1 MKRKIAILLAAV
13 MTTAMLPMNVSA
25 SSSASVNRTATVKT
39 DDIVENVY
47 VKIQPENAVLS
58 GDSIVLTVENAE
70 FDEDKVTIEQYE
82 KNVDWDGAMDLLASG
97 SSEST
102 ILTSIFNGK
111 GGNYTNELPYYI
123 VRNGKKEIEVKL
135 FPISEIYTNKDYN
148 DGYNVGK
155 PVYMIPINVKATETG
170 DIKVN
175 IDGNDTTISDRTG
188 LVVARAASSSGS
200 TVTSVDKV
208 KDFMDDGELED
219 IVIKESVKETFKSG
233 QTVKMRLSGGFKIN
247 QTKSKIQVVA
257 GTNAT
262 FASAVSG
269 LEIND
274 DEIRFTMPEFTD
286 RSKVLTIR
294 VEGIVIEAE
303 DDDEDWGDV
312 NLTVSGAGLTR
323 ETIKVAT
330 RSDYGFKLTALEDPT
345 TIMAGRVYTQNESR
359 LNDDDFLCA
368 EFKFEETIENT
379 WITDRKLE
387 FYVPEGIK
395 IVNYE
400 FNDSEYIDAGDNGL
414 YAAAS
419 ITNDG
424 TVLRIEKGIEI
435 DTNDCSLFKVK
446 LYISADA
453 DYTGDVTVNVRG
465 GGLQEGVVDGVVIAN
480 VVTPI
485 KIESATTKT
494 NVGYQKVDSADITIT
509 EADAGVM
516 LKDEEV
522 IVELDGAYKTEDI
535 GFSDDGID
543 YEISGD
549 LEITNFKVSNGAIK
563 FKIDKESYKEPASI
577 TIKNVKVGST
587 RSVSY
592 GSYDINVYGPA
603 IINNYDED
611 KVKDI
616 DYPIKPED
624 DENKEDARLGFFD
637 TTEKY
642 AFKDYI
648 TVVTETGTLD
658 SVVKVTIGEKQVLVD
673 DQAYDMDVAPYIQTE
688 SSSTMVPI
696 RFVSIALGIDSD
708 AMNNPDESSKV
719 VWDPNTKTA
728 TILYAAGNGQKIV
741 KFVAGSNEMVVD
753 GTTVPMSN
761 GVKAEI
767 VDGRMFV
774 PFRAVGNAFGIKV
787 DWDEATRTAIYNQK

>member
-25 SSSASVNRTATVKT
+25 SSSNTINKVATVKT
-39 DDIVENVY
+39 DDIVEGVY
-47 VKIQPENAVLS
+47 LKVQPNDAILS
-58 GDSIVLTVENAE
+58 GDSIVITVENAE
-70 FDEDKVTIEQYE
+70 FDTDKVEIEQYD
-82 KNVDWDGAMDLLASG
+82 KNVDWWGAMDLLASG

-102 ILTSIFNGK
+102 ILTTIFNGK
-111 GGNYTNELPYYI
+111 GGNYTNELPYLI
-123 VRNGKKEIEVKL
+123 TRNGKKEIEVKL
-135 FPISEIYTNKDYN
+135 FPISSIYTNKDYN

-155 PVYMIPINVKATETG
+155 PVYQIPINVKATTAG
-170 DIKVN
+170 DVKVT
-175 IDGNDTTISDRTG
+175 IDANSTSISGGGTYT
-188 LVVARAASSSGS
+188 VATASSSSGS
-200 TVTSVDKV
+200 TTTTVDKV

-219 IVIKESVKETFKSG
+219 IVIKETVKDTFKSG

-247 QTKSKIQVVA
+247 KSKSDIQVVE

-262 FASAVSG
+262 FTNAVSN
-269 LEIND
+269 LEVSD
-274 DEIRFTMPEFTD
+274 DEIRFTMPEFED
-286 RSKVLTIR
+286 RSKVLAIR
-294 VEGIVIEAE
+294 VEGIVIEA
-303 DDDEDWGDV
+303 DDDDKDWGDV

-323 ETIKVAT
+323 ETIKVAV
-330 RSDYGFKLTALEDPT
+330 RSDYGFKLTALEDPK
-345 TIMAGRVYTQNESR
+345 TIMAGRLYSENTSR
-359 LNDDDFLCA
+359 LNDDDFITA

-387 FYVPEGIK
+387 FYVPEGVK

-400 FNDSEYIDAGDNGL
+400 FNDDEYINDDI
-414 YAAAS
+414 AAYAS
-419 ITNDG
+419 IASEG
-424 TVLRIEKGIEI
+424 TVLKIDKGIDI
-435 DTNDCSLFKVK
+435 DTNECSSVKIK
-446 LYISADA
+446 LYLSADA

-465 GGLQEGVVDGVVIAN
+465 GGLQEGVIDGIVIAN

-485 KIESATTKT
+485 KIESAPTKT

-516 LKDEEV
+516 LKSEEV

-535 GFSDDGID
+535 GFSDDGIT
-543 YEISGD
+543 YEITGD

-563 FKIDKESYKEPASI
+563 FKVDKESYKEPASI
-577 TIKNVKVGST
+577 KIKNVKVGST

-592 GSYDINVYGPA
+592 GSYDINVYGSA

-611 KVKDI
+611 DVKDI
-616 DYPIKPED
+616 NYPVSIATSD
-624 DENKEDARLGFFD
+624 SKEIDRLGHFD

-648 TVVTETGTLD
+648 TIVTETGTLD

-688 SSSTMVPI
+688 SASTMVPI
-696 RFVSIALGIDSD
+696 RFVSIALGIDTD
-708 AMNNPDESSKV
+708 AMNNPDESSKI

-741 KFVAGSNEMVVD
+741 QFVAGSNDMIVD
-753 GTTVPMSN
+753 GTAVPMSY

-787 DWDEATRTAIYNQK
+787 DWDEATKTAIYNQK